1 MSLYAL
7 TRRAVSGYASMLSE
21 TDQVPRYATPLLMFA
36 RSALL
41 KSILRLRSSL
51 VRDGSIIDMYNNDV
65 GMRFMK

>member
-1 MSLYAL
+1 
-7 TRRAVSGYASMLSE
+7 MLSE

-41 KSILRLRSSL
+41 KSILRLRSCL

-65 GMRFMK
+65 GKRFMK